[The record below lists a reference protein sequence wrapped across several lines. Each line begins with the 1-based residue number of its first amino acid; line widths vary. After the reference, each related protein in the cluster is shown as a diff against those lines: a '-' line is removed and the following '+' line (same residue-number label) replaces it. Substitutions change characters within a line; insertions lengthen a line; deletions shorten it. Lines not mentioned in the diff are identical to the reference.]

1 MYSVSVE
8 QIIKIKAPKTALL
21 FKVVMIAACIAA
33 VTTIPSTYTLG
44 LLLTV
49 VLIIFTVL
57 LFKFYNAEYEYSLVE
72 NDLTVDKIMS
82 RSLRRRCGSYN
93 IARAS
98 LITKTDSQEA
108 LRRERAQLRTMN
120 YTANEGMENVIVMYT
135 LDNENNEQV
144 RVLFEPNERMLEAIQ
159 AAAPKDAYKMD

>member
-8 QIIKIKAPKTALL
+8 QIIKIKAPKIALL

-82 RSLRRRCGSYN
+82 RSFRRRCGSYN

-98 LITKTDSQEA
+98 LITRTDSQEA

-120 YTANEGMENVIVMYT
+120 YTANESMENVIVMYT

-159 AAAPKDAYKMD
+159 AAAPKDAYKID